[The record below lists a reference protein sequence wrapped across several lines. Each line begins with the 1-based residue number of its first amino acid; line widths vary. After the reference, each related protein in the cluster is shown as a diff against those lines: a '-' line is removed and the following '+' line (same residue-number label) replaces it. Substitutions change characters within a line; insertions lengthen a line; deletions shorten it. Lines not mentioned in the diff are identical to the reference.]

1 MTRPAS
7 RGRHRRRRRASRTA
21 EVAVPLAVGTV
32 VAGAALVG
40 TALDGLLHQD
50 SDTRS
55 ASGPDDRERGTLLSF
70 PADPAAQPLP
80 EASASASPPSGL
92 GAARDGSSPADAVP
106 DGAGGTAG
114 AADRSGRGPQN
125 GPTPRAADG
134 PDGPDGSTPD
144 GPDGSTPGDPPPS
157 GPPSGGTPPS
167 EPPPEDPPP
176 TVDVVLPAPL
186 PSLPLPTLPLSSLP

>member
-1 MTRPAS
+1 
-7 RGRHRRRRRASRTA
+7 
-21 EVAVPLAVGTV
+21 VAVPLAVGTV

-55 ASGPDDRERGTLLSF
+55 APGPDDRERGTLLTF

-92 GAARDGSSPADAVP
+92 GAARDGSSPADAVS

-134 PDGPDGSTPD
+134 PDGPDGSTP
-144 GPDGSTPGDPPPS
+144 GDPPPS
-157 GPPSGGTPPS
+157 GPPPGVTPPS

-176 TVDVVLPAPL
+176 PVDVVLPAPL